1 MAVINMDNVQ
11 LLNTV
16 RQYAPTDYQNRIP
29 AVTQG
34 NIQSAL
40 RGFQTYTP
48 DFDTFMGV
56 FLQKIG
62 LQIIRKSSFTN
73 PFSAFKRAPMRLGSK
88 IEEVALNLQKA
99 HAYKNNCY
107 DVFNGDLPDTRVN
120 WHSTNRHDYY
130 SVQAPLEDVMRQA
143 FISDYSLSE
152 YLGALVDN
160 LVVSDQADEYILF
173 KDLLGEYFQNE
184 GFYNVNVD
192 GGGTVTDPNQL
203 SKNIVRAARQMYR
216 TVKFPSAKYSPEG
229 RNAGLV
235 TVGRDMVLIMTAET
249 EAMVD
254 VESLAAAFHLDK
266 ADFLADNVVIIDE
279 WPRQFAAANV
289 TPYAL
294 LVDRDFFVVTD
305 TLQTMQPAPI
315 NVCNLSQSFYYHIWQ
330 VISYSRFVPAI
341 MLSSA
346 ATTTIGNT
354 PASVTGITIAMDTN
368 ARVGYVSGAGTSAS
382 PAIFTV
388 PGSVRLIATGAGT
401 QGTDTGYDLSSVEWA
416 VFSYS
421 GTGDRYALAPSDTHI
436 DRNGILTIGPN
447 AAGFGVP
454 SKIVVTATTTSSS
467 VNDDDDPISGTFIVQ
482 FVASA

>member
-16 RQYAPTDYQNRIP
+16 RQYAPVDYQNRIP

-88 IEEVALNLQKA
+88 IEEVAINLQKA

-160 LVVSDQADEYILF
+160 LVVSDQADEYLLF
-173 KDLLGEYFQNE
+173 KGLLGKYFENE

-266 ADFLADNVVIIDE
+266 GDFLADNVVIIDE
-279 WPRQFAAANV
+279 WPREFAAANV

-346 ATTTIGNT
+346 ATTTIGDT
-354 PASVTGITIAMDTN
+354 PANVTGITITMDAD
-368 ARVGYVSGAGTSAS
+368 ARVGYVSGAGTEAS
-382 PAIFTV
+382 PAVFTA
-388 PGSVRLIATGAGT
+388 PGSVHFIATGAGT
-401 QGTDTGYDLSSVEWA
+401 QGTDTGFDLSSVEWNIGT
-416 VFSYS
+416 YRGS
-421 GTGDRYALAPSDTHI
+421 GERYALAPSDTHI
-436 DRNGILTIGPN
+436 DRNGILTIGPSLAN
-447 AAGFGVP
+447 PDDDV
-454 SKIVVTATTTSSS
+454 IVVVSANTTSDS
-467 VNDDDDPISGTFIVQ
+467 VIDGAPVNGNFFVQIS
-482 FVASA
+482 AD